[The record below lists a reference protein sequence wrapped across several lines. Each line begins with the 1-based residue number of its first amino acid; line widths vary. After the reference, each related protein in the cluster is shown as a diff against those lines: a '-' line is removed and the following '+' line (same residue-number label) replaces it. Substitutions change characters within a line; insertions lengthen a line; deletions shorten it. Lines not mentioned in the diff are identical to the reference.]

1 MYLKPLV
8 LYKGAKKHDG
18 QDIKQYDRHVITFLR
33 VLLLQPLQHRRLSN
47 KILTLPCDK

>member
-18 QDIKQYDRHVITFLR
+18 QDIKQYERVITFLH